1 MYKLESKANSTADYG
16 HLSLWRFTE
25 GNSDTN
31 IWFIF
36 WSQNFNAK
44 CNGQTG
50 CIEIVCQNK
59 TELLLSAYVV
69 RKIKCINLS

>member
-1 MYKLESKANSTADYG
+1 MENPM
-16 HLSLWRFTE
+16 SLLGPCICL

-59 TELLLSAYVV
+59 TELLLAAYVV
-69 RKIKCINLS
+69 RKTKCINLL